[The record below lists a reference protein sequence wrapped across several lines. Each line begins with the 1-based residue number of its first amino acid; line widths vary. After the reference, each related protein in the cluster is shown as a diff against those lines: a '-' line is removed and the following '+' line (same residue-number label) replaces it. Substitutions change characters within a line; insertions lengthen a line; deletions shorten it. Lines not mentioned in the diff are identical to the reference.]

1 MIGFY
6 FLRLRINWVDRF
18 FLLRVFLPPV
28 TLPHMV
34 FGLRVPLRCP
44 PSPPPFGWATG
55 IIAVPR
61 TVGRIPSQRERPAL
75 PITVRLYSGFETWPM
90 DAYPSERTRRTSPNE
105 SLMSV

>member
-34 FGLRVPLRCP
+34 FGLRVPLGCL
-44 PSPPPFGWATG
+44 PSPPPYGWSTG
-55 IIAVPR
+55 FIAVPR

-75 PITVRLYSGFETWPM
+75 PILRCLYSSFETAPT
-90 DAYPSERTRRTSPNE
+90 DAHAFSETLRISPDGIFK
-105 SLMSV
+105 